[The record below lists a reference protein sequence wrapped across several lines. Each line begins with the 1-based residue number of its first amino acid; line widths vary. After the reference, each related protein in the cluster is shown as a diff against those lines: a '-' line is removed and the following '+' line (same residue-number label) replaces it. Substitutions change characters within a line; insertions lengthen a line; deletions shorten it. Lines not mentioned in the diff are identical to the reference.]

1 MECAKCKGDMKE
13 HTLSTLSGDVTI
25 DRCIDCR
32 GIWFDIGEAEL
43 LKNKWMSDYIDDGDP
58 RVGKEHNQIRDIN
71 CPRCGR
77 EMTPLSDRYRP
88 TSSTRPAKIMACTST
103 PGSLPTTNTKPLWIF
118 SGISF
123 SPSANSY

>member
-1 MECAKCKGDMKE
+1 MKE

-77 EMTPLSDRYRP
+77 EMTPLSDPVQTHIQYE
-88 TSSTRPAKIMACTST
+88 ACEDHGLYFDAGEFTDYKYET
-103 PGSLPTTNTKPLWIF
+103 LMDILRDFIF
-118 SGISF
+118 AIRK
-123 SPSANSY
+123 